1 MAEVKMTWKRR
12 NEYLDM
18 YQYDSENDTITGYTA
33 DKINMTS
40 DGIGSQINLFKN
52 IDEIRRAYSDKK
64 EVIQLSIKVGEILR
78 VNYPTAIAH
87 RGKSIK
93 FCSIIIKNYI
103 CGVKL
108 INKKL
113 IWREN

>member
-1 MAEVKMTWKRR
+1 MAEVRMTWKHR

-18 YQYDSENDTITGYTA
+18 YQYDSENDTITGYT
-33 DKINMTS
+33 DKIDMTS
-40 DGIGSQINLFKN
+40 DGIASRINLFKN
-52 IDEIRRAYSDKK
+52 IDEIRRACSNKK
-64 EVIQLSIKVGEILR
+64 EVIQLSIKVEEILR

-93 FCSIIIKNYI
+93 FCSIIIKNYV

-113 IWREN
+113 LWREN

>member
-1 MAEVKMTWKRR
+1 MAEVRMTWKHR

-18 YQYDSENDTITGYTA
+18 YQYDSENDTITGYTG
-33 DKINMTS
+33 KIDMTS
-40 DGIGSQINLFKN
+40 DGIGSQIDLFKN
-52 IDEIRRAYSDKK
+52 IDEIRRASNKK
-64 EVIQLSIKVGEILR
+64 EVIQLSIKVEEILR
-78 VNYPTAIAH
+78 VRYPTAIAH

-93 FCSIIIKNYI
+93 FCSIIIKNYV

-113 IWREN
+113 LWREN

>member
-12 NEYLDM
+12 DEYLDM
-18 YQYDSENDTITGYTA
+18 YQYDSENDTITGYTG
-33 DKINMTS
+33 KIDMTS

-52 IDEIRRAYSDKK
+52 IDEIRRAYSNKK

-78 VNYPTAIAH
+78 VMYPTAIAH

-103 CGVKL
+103 YGVKL

-113 IWREN
+113 LWREN

>member
-12 NEYLDM
+12 DEYLDM
-18 YQYDSENDTITGYTA
+18 YQYDSENDTITGYTG
-33 DKINMTS
+33 KIDMTS

-52 IDEIRRAYSDKK
+52 IDEIRRVYPNKR
-64 EVIQLSIKVGEILR
+64 EVIQLSIKIGEILR
-78 VNYPTAIAH
+78 VIYPTTIAH
-87 RGKSIK
+87 RGKPIK
-93 FCSIIIKNYI
+93 FCSITIKNYI

-113 IWREN
+113 LWREN

>member
-1 MAEVKMTWKRR
+1 MAEVRMTWKHR

-18 YQYDSENDTITGYTA
+18 YQYDSENDTITGYTG
-33 DKINMTS
+33 KIDMTS
-40 DGIGSQINLFKN
+40 DGIESRINLFRN

-78 VNYPTAIAH
+78 VGYPTAIAH

-113 IWREN
+113 LWREN